1 MGYIYM
7 LTSPSGKSYIGQ
19 TSGTIQERFKDHN
32 KSSSECTAIRRAI
45 HKHGWKNMKKDWCEC
60 LNEDLNFV
68 EELMISLMGTLAPNG
83 YNLREGGGSHG
94 KMSEVTRERMREA
107 QRGEK
112 NGFYGKT
119 HTEKAK
125 QQNREAQLGKVT
137 SEETKQKQR
146 EALKGEKSPFYGKAK
161 TDEHKQKNRE
171 AHLGKTHTKETKQ
184 RMSEAR
190 LGEKNYNSKMVY
202 QYNLD
207 GTFINSFGSTGEAAR
222 HLVKICGSKIRA
234 CARGKQNTAY
244 GFKWSYVKN

>member
-1 MGYIYM
+1 M
-7 LTSPSGKSYIGQ
+7 LTSPNGKSYIGQ
-19 TSGTIQERFKDHN
+19 TSGTIEVRFRDHK
-32 KSSSECTAIRRAI
+32 KSSSECVAIRNAI
-45 HKHGWKNMKKDWCEC
+45 KKHGWKNMKKNWYEC
-60 LNEDLNFV
+60 LDEDLNFT

-94 KMSEVTRERMREA
+94 KMSEVTKKRMREA

-125 QQNREAQLGKVT
+125 QQNREAQLGKIT

-146 EALKGEKSPFYGKAK
+146 KANQGEKSPWYGKTQ

-171 AHLGKTHTKETKQ
+171 AQLGKTHTKETKQ
-184 RMSEAR
+184 KMKKAQ
-190 LGEKNYNSKMVY
+190 LGEKNHNSKTIY

-207 GTFINSFGSTGEAAR
+207 GTFINFFGSTEEAAR
-222 HLVKICGSKIRA
+222 HLVKTSGSKIRA

-244 GFKWSYVKN
+244 GFKWSYDKN